1 MVETK
6 KLDEAERY
14 YEKALKVN
22 SQDERAKDELLYI
35 YKLKNGELQFN
46 AQKLIKPD
54 PYNACNIGYLVRE
67 FSVTPHLILIK
78 LMCYM
83 MEKL

>member
-35 YKLKNGELQFN
+35 YKLKNGE
-46 AQKLIKPD
+46 
-54 PYNACNIGYLVRE
+54 
-67 FSVTPHLILIK
+67 
-78 LMCYM
+78 
-83 MEKL
+83 